1 MITISENE
9 FRRLIGHI
17 QEYLDNPNL
26 PNTMA
31 KIALDTLKMYDIEAY
46 EENAKHIDLV
56 HKNS

>member
-1 MITISENE
+1 MITISIDE

-31 KIALDTLKMYDIEAY
+31 KIALDTLKMYDVEAY
-46 EENAKHIDLV
+46 EENAK
-56 HKNS
+56 NE

>member
-1 MITISENE
+1 MIKISENE

-17 QEYLDNPNL
+17 QEYLDNPSL

-46 EENAKHIDLV
+46 EEGR
-56 HKNS
+56 KNGMD

>member
-1 MITISENE
+1 MITISVDE

-17 QEYLDNPNL
+17 QEYLDNPSL

-46 EENAKHIDLV
+46 EEHAKHGMD
-56 HKNS
+56 

>member
-1 MITISENE
+1 MITISTDE

-31 KIALDTLKMYDIEAY
+31 KIAIDTLKMYDVEAY
-46 EENAKHIDLV
+46 EEEVRSQSI
-56 HKNS
+56 

>member
-17 QEYLDNPNL
+17 QEYLDNPSL

-31 KIALDTLKMYDIEAY
+31 KIAIDTLKMYDIEAY
-46 EENAKHIDLV
+46 KENAK
-56 HKNS
+56 NE

>member
-1 MITISENE
+1 VITISADE

-31 KIALDTLKMYDIEAY
+31 KISIETLRMYDTEAY
-46 EENAKHIDLV
+46 EENEKQ
-56 HKNS
+56 

>member
-1 MITISENE
+1 MITISTNE

-31 KIALDTLKMYDIEAY
+31 KIAIDTLKMYDVEAY
-46 EENAKHIDLV
+46 EENK
-56 HKNS
+56 KYESRT